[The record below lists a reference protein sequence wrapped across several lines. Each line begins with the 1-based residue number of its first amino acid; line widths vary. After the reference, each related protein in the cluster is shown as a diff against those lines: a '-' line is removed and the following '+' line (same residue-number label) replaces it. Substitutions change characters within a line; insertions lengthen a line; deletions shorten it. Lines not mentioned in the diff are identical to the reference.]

1 MMVRRIKILILLMSI
16 SVAGLSQSSGNLDSL
31 INSLAKPMDDI
42 SKVDLLNKIASD
54 VFFIEPDSIY
64 GFAKKAL
71 ELAESIDYKK
81 GIAEAYNNLGIY
93 YRENGLYDEASE
105 YHFRSLEIMENIG
118 NKNGIA
124 RCYNLIGIIYYYLSD
139 FDLSLKYY
147 LKALDINIE
156 QNDTKWIGGNSN
168 NIGMI
173 YEMKGDYQKALE
185 YYNKSLEINKQ
196 LGNKNWVANN
206 YGNIGSLYQKIGD
219 PKALECLQKRL
230 ELVKQTNNYDAQIS
244 AILEIGNYYNSLH
257 RHKDALKYIASD
269 SIRVN
274 DNRSLFL
281 KNKVAKQLAIAYA
294 GTGRYDSACKYL
306 KLHILFDD
314 SLNIRNNLK
323 KITQIKMQYDFRKNQ
338 KLEELKNQK
347 KELVF
352 IAISGLLL
360 VVLLFTGLLFARQ
373 KAKANQQRLER
384 KQLEIENKLLAEDLD
399 YKNKELTDNVR
410 YMLERNDLINL
421 ASEKLNEIKPRFKPD
436 NRAILNEVILELQSA
451 TDDDIWED
459 FELRFNQVH
468 SNFYK
473 NLRKDF
479 PGLSPSEQKLAAF
492 LKLNMSTK
500 EIATI
505 LHQSSKS
512 IETSR
517 NRLRKKLK
525 IVNTNITLF
534 DFLSKY

>member
-1 MMVRRIKILILLMSI
+1 MGRRIKILILFFSI
-16 SVAGLSQSSGNLDSL
+16 TLAGFSQGSGNLDSL
-31 INSLAKPMDDI
+31 IKSLSNPMDDI
-42 SKVDLLNKIASD
+42 AKVNLLNKIASD
-54 VFFIEPDSIY
+54 IFFIETDSMY
-64 GFAKKAL
+64 SFANKAL
-71 ELAESIDYKK
+71 EIAENIDYKK

-93 YRENGLYDEASE
+93 YRENGLYDEASK
-105 YHFRSLEIMENIG
+105 YHFRSLEIMESIG
-118 NKNGIA
+118 DKNGIA

-139 FDLSLKYY
+139 YDLSLKYY

-206 YGNIGSLYQKIGD
+206 YGNIGSLYQKTGD
-219 PKALECLQKRL
+219 PKALDYLQKRL
-230 ELVKQTNNYDAQIS
+230 ELSKQTNNYDAQIS
-244 AILEIGNYYNSLH
+244 AILEIGKYYNSVH
-257 RHKDALKYIASD
+257 RYYDALKYIASD

-274 DNRSLFL
+274 DNQSLFL
-281 KNKVAKQLAIAYA
+281 KNKIARQLALAYA
-294 GTGRYDSACKYL
+294 GIGRYDSACKYL

-314 SLNIRNNLK
+314 SLNIENHLK
-323 KITQIKMQYDFRKNQ
+323 KITQIKMQYDFSKNQ
-338 KLEELKNQK
+338 KIEELRNQK
-347 KELVF
+347 RELVF
-352 IAISGLLL
+352 VAISSLLL
-360 VVLLFTGLLFARQ
+360 VILLIAGLLFARQ
-373 KAKANQQRLER
+373 KALADQQKLER
-384 KQLEIENKLLAEDLD
+384 KKLKIENKLLIEDLD

-410 YMLERNDLINL
+410 YMLEKNDIINM
-421 ASEKLNEIKPRFKPD
+421 ASEKLNQIKPKFKPE
-436 NRAILNEVILELQSA
+436 NREILNDVILELQSG
-451 TDDDIWED
+451 TDDDIWKE

-492 LKLNMSTK
+492 LRLKMSTK

-505 LHQSSKS
+505 LHQSPKS

-517 NRLRKKLK
+517 NRLRKKLN
-525 IVNTNITLF
+525 IVNKEVTLF
-534 DFLSKY
+534 EFLSKY

>member
-1 MMVRRIKILILLMSI
+1 MFFSI
-16 SVAGLSQSSGNLDSL
+16 TLAGFSQGSGNLDSL
-31 INSLAKPMDDI
+31 IKSLSNPMDDI
-42 SKVDLLNKIASD
+42 AKVNLLNKIASD
-54 VFFIEPDSIY
+54 IFFIETDSMY
-64 GFAKKAL
+64 SFANEAL
-71 ELAESIDYKK
+71 EIAENIDYKK

-93 YRENGLYDEASE
+93 YRENGLYDEASK
-105 YHFRSLEIMENIG
+105 YHFRSLEIMESIG
-118 NKNGIA
+118 DKNGIA

-139 FDLSLKYY
+139 YDLSLKYY

-206 YGNIGSLYQKIGD
+206 YGNIGSLYQKTGD
-219 PKALECLQKRL
+219 PKALDYLQKRL
-230 ELVKQTNNYDAQIS
+230 ELSKQTNNYDAQIS
-244 AILEIGNYYNSLH
+244 AILEIGKYYNSVH
-257 RHKDALKYIASD
+257 RYYDALKYIASD

-274 DNRSLFL
+274 DNQSLFL
-281 KNKVAKQLAIAYA
+281 KNKIARQLALAYA
-294 GTGRYDSACKYL
+294 GIGRYDSACKYL

-314 SLNIRNNLK
+314 SLNIENHLK
-323 KITQIKMQYDFRKNQ
+323 KITQIKMQYDFSKNQ
-338 KLEELKNQK
+338 KIEELRNQK
-347 KELVF
+347 RELVF
-352 IAISGLLL
+352 VAISSLLL
-360 VVLLFTGLLFARQ
+360 VILLIAGLLFARQ
-373 KAKANQQRLER
+373 KALADQQKLER
-384 KQLEIENKLLAEDLD
+384 KKLEIENKLLIEDLD

-410 YMLERNDLINL
+410 YMLEKNDIINM
-421 ASEKLNEIKPRFKPD
+421 ASEKLNQIKPKFKPE
-436 NRAILNEVILELQSA
+436 NREILNDVILELQSG
-451 TDDDIWED
+451 TDDDIWKE

-492 LKLNMSTK
+492 LRLKMSTK

-505 LHQSSKS
+505 LHQSPKS

-517 NRLRKKLK
+517 NRLRKKLN
-525 IVNTNITLF
+525 IVNKEVTLF
-534 DFLSKY
+534 EFLSKY